1 MYGGDAMKTL
11 LCILTTFALA
21 GIAPSVA
28 SAADLGRDY
37 YEESE
42 AYVERP
48 VPPVRVER
56 RYYEPDYY
64 YDDPPIVTYYRRPY
78 PYYAAG
84 FYPYWGPR
92 RGYWRGGWG
101 HGGWGHRGWGHRGR
115 W

>member
-1 MYGGDAMKTL
+1 MKTL

-37 YEESE
+37 HGESE

-48 VPPVRVER
+48 VPPPVRVER

-64 YDDPPIVTYYRRPY
+64 YDDAPVVTYYRRPF
-78 PYYAAG
+78 PYYSAG

-101 HGGWGHRGWGHRGR
+101 HGGWGRGGWGRGGWGHRGR